1 MHIYIQKHTQA
12 HMRTQTLLTSRPP
25 QTRVLSPDNDALGP
39 FPPALEPGC
48 SAPTVPSMCPQGVG
62 TRPVCSWQFLLLGTD
77 KLPFLPQGGLDPGPA
92 GSSVWGAKSA
102 KGQIRGFG
110 NPESHSAY
118 PARLRA
124 FSGRLVGMA
133 TVTLSSGAHVRAGDS
148 AWTGSPRL
156 HDELHSS

>member
-92 GSSVWGAKSA
+92 GSSVWGANRVR
-102 KGQIRGFG
+102 RGRSEGSGPRVPLSIPRPSPHIFWPTGWHG
-110 NPESHSAY
+110 NRHSVLGGSCES
-118 PARLRA
+118 
-124 FSGRLVGMA
+124 
-133 TVTLSSGAHVRAGDS
+133 
-148 AWTGSPRL
+148 W
-156 HDELHSS
+156 

>member
-48 SAPTVPSMCPQGVG
+48 SAPTVPSACPRGAG

-92 GSSVWGAKSA
+92 GSSVWGANRVRRGRSEGSGTPSPTQHTPPVSA
-102 KGQIRGFG
+102 HFLADWLAWQPSLCPRG
-110 NPESHSAY
+110 
-118 PARLRA
+118 L
-124 FSGRLVGMA
+124 M
-133 TVTLSSGAHVRAGDS
+133 
-148 AWTGSPRL
+148 
-156 HDELHSS
+156 